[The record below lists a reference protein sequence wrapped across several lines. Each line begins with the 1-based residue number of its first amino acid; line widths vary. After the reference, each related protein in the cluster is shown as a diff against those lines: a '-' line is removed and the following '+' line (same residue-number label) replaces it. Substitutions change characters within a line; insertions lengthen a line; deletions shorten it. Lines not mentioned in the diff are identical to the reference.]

1 MRFLLVNTNN
11 AVRKI
16 FNITAKK
23 AAIQLDAV
31 SSISQ
36 IPLKEDY
43 NCIFIDDGVLNTG
56 DISKFK
62 NKMITTKF
70 CIILSKDSPL
80 VSGFD
85 SYIRKP
91 FLPTDIYE
99 VMKKEKSNDMSISS
113 SSYSADEGASVDTS
127 VNANIDLNEFS
138 DSEDEFL
145 SGIKDSGQEI
155 NFDLD
160 IPPTRDD
167 LGVDSAKSD
176 FEIPATG
183 GFVDND
189 FRDIDLDSSVES
201 STQNAESNAES
212 NENTDDFEINFTL
225 DSAELS
231 GGDTKN
237 SDSAELDIKATQ
249 DIDLDIKA
257 DISLDSAPKTTP
269 KPAPK
274 KVDIL
279 EEAEAQINNIKALA
293 DKGGNFFNSSN
304 DTHDIDFSAVM
315 ALQDELL
322 KEEESKNKK
331 KLIGGDI
338 SRKKEPTKQEPKV
351 AESSATKSSAK
362 NAESSASVADKIE
375 KKPEKKPNVEKD
387 IKQDFAEFESKA
399 DSALKDSAVEKELDS
414 ADIMSA
420 FELDSAELE
429 KALDSAPEKEP
440 IKKPAKDFAKD
451 FAKENIAPLGDD
463 LQNFPHEQVPKAQA
477 SDSDF
482 TSGLDVDLDAL
493 DSISAF
499 SDIQS
504 DSQAQPQAPK
514 NATEILNNLDITN
527 LNEGFE
533 SPTVSDTAEFEGSKY
548 NILGLP
554 INDSGEIKDIND
566 LSESELEKLDDEALL
581 LLQERAL
588 QDKSPKV
595 LNKAQIDAINDILED
610 TQSAGDFGANNFN
623 ANNFGSSDFGAN
635 NFGTQA
641 SGFGAPTSDFSM
653 NNNEFQ
659 SLTQEALSEALDEGE
674 IASNQNSQI
683 LEQDFGAQ
691 GFTKDYVADSFTR
704 DFATDNFTQDFGDF
718 QNEAPIAESSAQNFA
733 TQTPQSQQ
741 NIQNIQSTPTK
752 QISINDNL
760 DLAEIIKTFPIDK
773 LRELLSGVQITINI
787 TFPTKK

>member
-31 SSISQ
+31 DSISQ

-80 VSGFD
+80 VGGFD

-113 SSYSADEGASVDTS
+113 SSYSADEGASVDTG

-160 IPPTRDD
+160 IPPARDD

-189 FRDIDLDSSVES
+189 FRDIDLDSGAES
-201 STQNAESNAES
+201 SAQNAESSAES
-212 NENTDDFEINFTL
+212 NEIADDFEINFTL

-231 GGDTKN
+231 GGDTK
-237 SDSAELDIKATQ
+237 STDGAELDIKATQ
-249 DIDLDIKA
+249 DIDLDINKSA
-257 DISLDSAPKTTP
+257 DISLDSAPKT
-269 KPAPK
+269 APK

-279 EEAEAQINNIKALA
+279 EEAEAQINNIKALV
-293 DKGGNFFNSSN
+293 DKGGNFFNSNN

-322 KEEESKNKK
+322 KEEENKNKK

-338 SRKKEPTKQEPKV
+338 SKKKEPTKQEPKV
-351 AESSATKSSAK
+351 AESSAK
-362 NAESSASVADKIE
+362 NAESSASVAE
-375 KKPEKKPNVEKD
+375 KKPEKKQNLEKD
-387 IKQDFAEFESKA
+387 IKQDFAEFENKTDSA
-399 DSALKDSAVEKELDS
+399 FELDSALTDSAIEKELDS

-429 KALDSAPEKEP
+429 KALDSAPTNSTLDSAPAKESIKESAKEFEKE
-440 IKKPAKDFAKD
+440 
-451 FAKENIAPLGDD
+451 NLAPLGDVPLAENIASID
-463 LQNFPHEQVPKAQA
+463 EQVPKAQGA
-477 SDSDF
+477 QNSDSDF

-493 DSISAF
+493 DSISSF

-504 DSQAQPQAPK
+504 DSPPQAQATPK

-533 SPTVSDTAEFEGSKY
+533 NPSDGAEFEGSKY

-610 TQSAGDFGANNFN
+610 TQSASDFGANNFN
-623 ANNFGSSDFGAN
+623 ANNFGASDFGAN
-635 NFGTQA
+635 NFATQA
-641 SGFGAPTSDFSM
+641 SGFSAPTSEFSM

-674 IASNQNSQI
+674 IASNQNQI

-691 GFTKDYVADSFTR
+691 GFTKDYVADSFT
-704 DFATDNFTQDFGDF
+704 QDFGGF
-718 QNEAPIAESSAQNFA
+718 QNMEAPIAESSAQNFA
-733 TQTPQSQQ
+733 NPAQNPQ
-741 NIQNIQSTPTK
+741 NIQNIQSPPTK

-773 LRELLSGVQITINI
+773 LRDLLSGVQITINI
-787 TFPTKK
+787 TFPTKKK

>member
-99 VMKKEKSNDMSISS
+99 VMKKEKSNDMSVSS
-113 SSYSADEGASVDTS
+113 SSYSADEGVSVDTS

-189 FRDIDLDSSVES
+189 FRDIDLDSSAES
-201 STQNAESNAES
+201 STQNAES

-237 SDSAELDIKATQ
+237 SNSAELDIKAVQ

-351 AESSATKSSAK
+351 AESSA
-362 NAESSASVADKIE
+362 SVAD

-387 IKQDFAEFESKA
+387 IKQDFAEFENKK

-414 ADIMSA
+414 ADIVSA

-440 IKKPAKDFAKD
+440 IKKPTKD

-463 LQNFPHEQVPKAQA
+463 LQNFPHEQAPKAQA

-493 DSISAF
+493 DSISSF

-623 ANNFGSSDFGAN
+623 ANNFGTGDFSTN

-641 SGFGAPTSDFSM
+641 SGFGAQTSDFSM

-683 LEQDFGAQ
+683 LEQDFGTQ

>member
-31 SSISQ
+31 GSISQ

-80 VSGFD
+80 VGGFD

-113 SSYSADEGASVDTS
+113 SSYSADEGASVDTG

-160 IPPTRDD
+160 IPPARDD

-189 FRDIDLDSSVES
+189 FRDIDLDSSAES
-201 STQNAESNAES
+201 SAQNAESNAES

-225 DSAELS
+225 DDSELS
-231 GGDTKN
+231 GGDTKS

-249 DIDLDIKA
+249 DIDLDTKA
-257 DISLDSAPKTTP
+257 DISLDSTPKTTP
-269 KPAPK
+269 KTAPK

-351 AESSATKSSAK
+351 AESSAK
-362 NAESSASVADKIE
+362 NAESSASIADKV
-375 KKPEKKPNVEKD
+375 EKKPNVEKD
-387 IKQDFAEFESKA
+387 IKQDFAEFENKT

-429 KALDSAPEKEP
+429 KALDSAPTDSAPEKEP
-440 IKKPAKDFAKD
+440 IKEPAKDFAKES
-451 FAKENIAPLGDD
+451 AQENIAPLDDD
-463 LQNFPHEQVPKAQA
+463 LQNFPHEQAPKAQA

-482 TSGLDVDLDAL
+482 ASGLDVDLDAL

-504 DSQAQPQAPK
+504 DSTAQPQAPK

-610 TQSAGDFGANNFN
+610 TQSAGDFGANNFG
-623 ANNFGSSDFGAN
+623 ASDFGTN
-635 NFGTQA
+635 NFATNNFSAQA
-641 SGFGAPTSDFSM
+641 SGFGTPTSDFSM

-674 IASNQNSQI
+674 IANFDTQNNQI

-691 GFTKDYVADSFTR
+691 GFTKDYVADSFTQ
-704 DFATDNFTQDFGDF
+704 DFATDNFTQDFGNF

-733 TQTPQSQQ
+733 TQTPQSQ
-741 NIQNIQSTPTK
+741 QNIQSTPTK

>member
-99 VMKKEKSNDMSISS
+99 VMKKEKSNDMSVSS
-113 SSYSADEGASVDTS
+113 SSYSADEGATVDTS

-189 FRDIDLDSSVES
+189 FRDIDLDSSAES

-231 GGDTKN
+231 EGDTK
-237 SDSAELDIKATQ
+237 SIDSTELNIKATQ

-257 DISLDSAPKTTP
+257 DISLDSAPKT
-269 KPAPK
+269 APK

-351 AESSATKSSAK
+351 AESSAK
-362 NAESSASVADKIE
+362 NAESSASVAE

-387 IKQDFAEFESKA
+387 IKQDFAEFESKT

-440 IKKPAKDFAKD
+440 IKKPAKDFAKES
-451 FAKENIAPLGDD
+451 AKENIAPLGDD

-493 DSISAF
+493 DSISSF

-504 DSQAQPQAPK
+504 DSQAQPQVPK

-533 SPTVSDTAEFEGSKY
+533 SPTVSDTEEFEGSKY

-610 TQSAGDFGANNFN
+610 TQSAGDFGANNFS
-623 ANNFGSSDFGAN
+623 ANNFGAGDFGTNNFGAQASGFGAN
-635 NFGTQA
+635 NFGAQ
-641 SGFGAPTSDFSM
+641 SSDFSM

-683 LEQDFGAQ
+683 LEQDFGTQ
-691 GFTKDYVADSFTR
+691 GFTKDYVADSFTQ

-718 QNEAPIAESSAQNFA
+718 QNEAPIAESSAQNFTNP

-741 NIQNIQSTPTK
+741 TIQNIQSTPTK

>member
-113 SSYSADEGASVDTS
+113 SSYSADEGASVDTG

-189 FRDIDLDSSVES
+189 FRDIDLDSSAES

-231 GGDTKN
+231 GGNTKS

-351 AESSATKSSAK
+351 AESSAK
-362 NAESSASVADKIE
+362 NAESSASVAG

-387 IKQDFAEFESKA
+387 IKQDFAEFENKT

-440 IKKPAKDFAKD
+440 IKESIKD

-463 LQNFPHEQVPKAQA
+463 LQNFPHEQAQGAQA

-493 DSISAF
+493 DSISSF

-610 TQSAGDFGANNFN
+610 TQSAGDFGANNF
-623 ANNFGSSDFGAN
+623 GA
-635 NFGTQA
+635 QP
-641 SGFGAPTSDFSM
+641 SGFGVQTSDFSM

-674 IASNQNSQI
+674 IASNQSQI
-683 LEQDFGAQ
+683 LEQDFGTQ
-691 GFTKDYVADSFTR
+691 GFTKDYVADSFTQ
-704 DFATDNFTQDFGDF
+704 DFATDNFTQDFGNF

>member
-31 SSISQ
+31 GSINE

-62 NKMITTKF
+62 TKMITTKF
-70 CIILSKDSPL
+70 CIILAKDSPL
-80 VSGFD
+80 VGGFD

-99 VMKKEKSNDMSISS
+99 VMKKEKSNDISVA
-113 SSYSADEGASVDTS
+113 SSYASADESASVNVNN

-155 NFDLD
+155 NFDLGVA
-160 IPPTRDD
+160 PAGED
-167 LGVDSAKSD
+167 LDAESAKSD
-176 FEIPATG
+176 FEVPATG

-189 FRDIDLDSSVES
+189 FRDIDLDSSAES
-201 STQNAESNAES
+201 SAQTAES
-212 NENTDDFEINFTL
+212 NEIADDFEINFTL

-231 GGDTKN
+231 EGDAKN
-237 SDSAELDIKATQ
+237 STDSGAEMLDIKAVK
-249 DIDLDIKA
+249 DVDLA
-257 DISLDSAPKTTP
+257 DSKSADTPLDSAPKSTP
-269 KPAPK
+269 KPK
-274 KVDIL
+274 SVDIL

-293 DKGGNFFNSSN
+293 DKGGNFYNSSN
-304 DTHDIDFSAVM
+304 DTHNIDFSAVM

-322 KEEESKNKK
+322 KEEETKK
-331 KLIGGDI
+331 KKRLIGGDI
-338 SRKKEPTKQEPKV
+338 SRKKEPTRQEPKDEPKV
-351 AESSATKSSAK
+351 AESSAK
-362 NAESSASVADKIE
+362 NAESSVQTTESSASAEKAEKVE
-375 KKPEKKPNVEKD
+375 KKADLEN
-387 IKQDFAEFESKA
+387 DF
-399 DSALKDSAVEKELDS
+399 ELDS
-414 ADIMSA
+414 ALDFALDSTKLEQDSVVQEVQEEKQDSA
-420 FELDSAELE
+420 QDSAMDFANMDFELDSAELE
-429 KALDSAPEKEP
+429 SALDSATIKENTAP
-440 IKKPAKDFAKD
+440 LNDFDASL
-451 FAKENIAPLGDD
+451 AENIARID
-463 LQNFPHEQVPKAQA
+463 EQAPKAQDTKI
-477 SDSDF
+477 SGSDF
-482 TSGLDVDLDAL
+482 IGGLDGDLDAL
-493 DSISAF
+493 DSISSF

-504 DSQAQPQAPK
+504 DSPAPPQAPK
-514 NATEILNNLDITN
+514 SATDILNNLDITN
-527 LNEGFE
+527 LNEFE
-533 SPTVSDTAEFEGSKY
+533 SQATSNELDFEESKY
-548 NILGLP
+548 NMLGLP

-595 LNKAQIDAINDILED
+595 LNKQQIDAINDILED
-610 TQSAGDFGANNFN
+610 TQN
-623 ANNFGSSDFGAN
+623 ASDFSAN
-635 NFGTQA
+635 NFGTGDFSANDFSAPA
-641 SGFGAPTSDFSM
+641 SEFSM

-674 IASNQNSQI
+674 IANFDTQNNQI

-691 GFTKDYVADSFTR
+691 GFTKDFTADSL
-704 DFATDNFTQDFGDF
+704 TQDFGGFGDF
-718 QNEAPIAESSAQNFA
+718 QSAEVPNTAESSAQNFA
-733 TQTPQSQQ
+733 NQAQAPQTPQ
-741 NIQNIQSTPTK
+741 NIQNIQSAPAK

-773 LRELLSGVQITINI
+773 LRDLLSGVQITINI
-787 TFPTKK
+787 TFPTKKQ

>member
-31 SSISQ
+31 GSISQ

-113 SSYSADEGASVDTS
+113 SSYSADEGASVDTG

-189 FRDIDLDSSVES
+189 FRDIDLDSSAES
-201 STQNAESNAES
+201 GAQNAESS
-212 NENTDDFEINFTL
+212 ENTDDFEINFTL

-231 GGDTKN
+231 VGDTKN
-237 SDSAELDIKATQ
+237 TDSAELDIKATQ
-249 DIDLDIKA
+249 DIDLDTKA
-257 DISLDSAPKTTP
+257 DISLDSTPKTTP
-269 KPAPK
+269 KTAPK

-351 AESSATKSSAK
+351 AESSVK
-362 NAESSASVADKIE
+362 NAESSASVAE
-375 KKPEKKPNVEKD
+375 KKPEKKPNLEKD
-387 IKQDFAEFESKA
+387 IKQDFAEFESKT

-440 IKKPAKDFAKD
+440 IKKPTKDFAKES
-451 FAKENIAPLGDD
+451 AKENIAPLGDD
-463 LQNFPHEQVPKAQA
+463 LQNFTHEQAPKAQA

-493 DSISAF
+493 DSISSF

-610 TQSAGDFGANNFN
+610 TQSAGDFGANNFS
-623 ANNFGSSDFGAN
+623 ANNFGSSDFSAN
-635 NFGTQA
+635 NFGAQA
-641 SGFGAPTSDFSM
+641 SGFGTQPSDFSM

-704 DFATDNFTQDFGDF
+704 DFATDNFTQDFGNF

-733 TQTPQSQQ
+733 TQTPQNQQ

>member
-23 AAIQLDAV
+23 AAIQLDV
-31 SSISQ
+31 VGSISA

-99 VMKKEKSNDMSISS
+99 VMKKEKSNDMSITS
-113 SSYSADEGASVDTS
+113 SSYASADEGASVDTG

-160 IPPTRDD
+160 IPPAEND
-167 LGVDSAKSD
+167 LGVDSAKND

-189 FRDIDLDSSVES
+189 FRDIDLDSSAESSVQNVES
-201 STQNAESNAES
+201 SA
-212 NENTDDFEINFTL
+212 DDFEINFTL
-225 DSAELS
+225 DDSELS
-231 GGDTKN
+231 VSDAKN
-237 SDSAELDIKATQ
+237 STEREELDIKATQ
-249 DIDLDIKA
+249 DIDLDINKSA
-257 DISLDSAPKTTP
+257 DISLDSAPQPTQ

-322 KEEESKNKK
+322 KEEENKNKK

-338 SRKKEPTKQEPKV
+338 SKKKEPTKQEPKV
-351 AESSATKSSAK
+351 AESSA
-362 NAESSASVADKIE
+362 SVAE
-375 KKPEKKPNVEKD
+375 KKPEKKQNLEKD
-387 IKQDFAEFESKA
+387 IKQDFAEFENKTDSA
-399 DSALKDSAVEKELDS
+399 FELDSALTDSAAKQDIELDS

-429 KALDSAPEKEP
+429 KALDSAPSAPTDSAPEKES
-440 IKKPAKDFAKD
+440 IKES
-451 FAKENIAPLGDD
+451 AKEFEKDNLAPLGDVPLAENIASID
-463 LQNFPHEQVPKAQA
+463 EQVPKAQGVQN

-493 DSISAF
+493 DSISSF

-504 DSQAQPQAPK
+504 DSPPQAQATPK

-533 SPTVSDTAEFEGSKY
+533 NPSDGAEFEGSKY

-610 TQSAGDFGANNFN
+610 TQSASDFGANNFN
-623 ANNFGSSDFGAN
+623 ANNFGASDFGAN
-635 NFGTQA
+635 NFATQA
-641 SGFGAPTSDFSM
+641 SGFSAQTSEFSM

-674 IASNQNSQI
+674 IASNQNQI

-691 GFTKDYVADSFTR
+691 GFTKDYVADSFT
-704 DFATDNFTQDFGDF
+704 QDFGGF
-718 QNEAPIAESSAQNFA
+718 QNMEAPIAESSAQNFA
-733 TQTPQSQQ
+733 NPAQNPQ
-741 NIQNIQSTPTK
+741 NIQNIQSPPTK

-773 LRELLSGVQITINI
+773 LRDLLSGVQITINI
-787 TFPTKK
+787 TFPTKKK

>member
-99 VMKKEKSNDMSISS
+99 VMKKEKSNDMSIAS
-113 SSYSADEGASVDTS
+113 SSYSADEVASVDTS

-189 FRDIDLDSSVES
+189 FRDIDLDSSAES
-201 STQNAESNAES
+201 SAQNAES

-231 GGDTKN
+231 GGDAKST
-237 SDSAELDIKATQ
+237 DSAELDIKATQ
-249 DIDLDIKA
+249 DIDLDINKSA

-351 AESSATKSSAK
+351 AESSAK
-362 NAESSASVADKIE
+362 NAESSASVAD

-387 IKQDFAEFESKA
+387 IKQDFAEFENKT

-440 IKKPAKDFAKD
+440 IKESIKD

-463 LQNFPHEQVPKAQA
+463 LQNFPHEQAQGAQA

-493 DSISAF
+493 DSISSF

-623 ANNFGSSDFGAN
+623 ANNFGAGDFSTN
-635 NFGTQA
+635 NFGAQP
-641 SGFGAPTSDFSM
+641 SGFGAQPSDFSM

-691 GFTKDYVADSFTR
+691 GFTKDYVADSFTQ
-704 DFATDNFTQDFGDF
+704 DFATDNFTQDFGNF

-733 TQTPQSQQ
+733 AQTPQSQQ
-741 NIQNIQSTPTK
+741 NIQSPPTK

>member
-99 VMKKEKSNDMSISS
+99 VMKKEKSNDMSIAS

-145 SGIKDSGQEI
+145 SGIKDNGQEI

-189 FRDIDLDSSVES
+189 FRDIDLDSSAES
-201 STQNAESNAES
+201 STQNAES

-231 GGDTKN
+231 GGDTK
-237 SDSAELDIKATQ
+237 STDSAELDIKATQ

-351 AESSATKSSAK
+351 AESSVK
-362 NAESSASVADKIE
+362 NAESSASVAD

-387 IKQDFAEFESKA
+387 IKQDFAEFENKK

-414 ADIMSA
+414 ADIVSA

-440 IKKPAKDFAKD
+440 IKKPTKD

-463 LQNFPHEQVPKAQA
+463 LQNFPHEQAPKTQGAQN

-493 DSISAF
+493 DSISSF

-610 TQSAGDFGANNFN
+610 TQSAGDFSANNFN
-623 ANNFGSSDFGAN
+623 ANNFGA
-635 NFGTQA
+635 QA
-641 SGFGAPTSDFSM
+641 SDFSM

-674 IASNQNSQI
+674 IASNQSQI
-683 LEQDFGAQ
+683 LEQDFGTQ
-691 GFTKDYVADSFTR
+691 GFTKDYVADSFTQ
-704 DFATDNFTQDFGDF
+704 DFATDNFTQDFGNF

-741 NIQNIQSTPTK
+741 NIQNIQSPPTK

>member
-99 VMKKEKSNDMSISS
+99 VMKKEKSNDMSVSS

-189 FRDIDLDSSVES
+189 FRDIDLDSSAES
-201 STQNAESNAES
+201 STQNAES

-231 GGDTKN
+231 GGDTK
-237 SDSAELDIKATQ
+237 STDSAELDIKATQ

-257 DISLDSAPKTTP
+257 DISLDSAPKTTS

-351 AESSATKSSAK
+351 AESSAK
-362 NAESSASVADKIE
+362 NAESSASVAD

-387 IKQDFAEFESKA
+387 IKQDFVELESKK

-440 IKKPAKDFAKD
+440 IKKPTKD

-463 LQNFPHEQVPKAQA
+463 LQNFPHEQAQGA
-477 SDSDF
+477 QNSDSDF

-610 TQSAGDFGANNFN
+610 TQSAGDFGANSFN
-623 ANNFGSSDFGAN
+623 ANNFGTGDFSTN
-635 NFGTQA
+635 NFGVQP
-641 SGFGAPTSDFSM
+641 SGFGAQPSDFSM

-683 LEQDFGAQ
+683 LEQDFGTQ
-691 GFTKDYVADSFTR
+691 GFTKDYVADSFTQ

-733 TQTPQSQQ
+733 TQTPQNQQ
-741 NIQNIQSTPTK
+741 NIQNIQSPPTK